1 MRVLMPFIL
10 IRREVRMK
18 RLWVVAVA
26 ALLVGF
32 AVSDEAA
39 ARPAH
44 RAGAGHHHGVGVGAR
59 GVGVVRH
66 PVAARAAV
74 RRCAAGVTC

>member
-1 MRVLMPFIL
+1 
-10 IRREVRMK
+10 MK
-18 RLWVVAVA
+18 RLLVVAVA

-39 ARPAH
+39 ARGGRGGH
-44 RAGAGHHHGVGVGAR
+44 GVGVGHHGVGVGARGVGVGAR

-66 PVAARAAV
+66 PVAARGAV
-74 RRCAAGVTC
+74 RRCAAGVTCY

>member
-1 MRVLMPFIL
+1 MRVLMPFTL

-18 RLWVVAVA
+18 RLLVAAVA

-39 ARPAH
+39 ARPVH
-44 RAGAGHHHGVGVGAR
+44 RAGVGHHGVGVGAR

>member
-1 MRVLMPFIL
+1 
-10 IRREVRMK
+10 MK
-18 RLWVVAVA
+18 RLLVAAVA

-39 ARPAH
+39 ARPVH
-44 RAGAGHHHGVGVGAR
+44 RAGVGHHGARGVGVGAR